1 MGKYKKL
8 IMSRL
13 QGYSLSLMSGPEN
26 EFVYTVTR
34 KKELC

>member
-13 QGYSLSLMSGPEN
+13 QECYQGLVSGHEN